1 MEQIWGGRPLHED
14 EKSITSTGTGVS
26 SSASS
31 VRLWYLVAV
40 ERSSA
45 LSPEDESR
53 IRAEL
58 VGARRRCAEL
68 IARSPHLV
76 GLITEM
82 VVEAKH
88 DPRAREWFRHAQYRS
103 SLDVILQLVTEAE
116 RLHKDLTSTVPSA
129 TDLEGLT
136 DRIARLRISLAGI
149 TELTSRAID
158 RRVVRAALTDDL
170 AAWRDQLKQ
179 CRNELID
186 KHLNLVLSELRRM
199 PRFGADKRELLQE
212 GNLGLI
218 RAAELFD
225 ERGDVPFVAYA
236 LSWIR
241 AYMRRLIERRSIER
255 RSIETS
261 IETKS
266 GAVALPD
273 DVTQKLQLLRQQG
286 ILIDQATGQAATIAQ
301 LAQATNMDVREVR
314 RLMLMRGLAFEVVQN
329 DTATAP
335 VVSAPADF
343 DAEAVAALDALIE
356 LELIRTV
363 GDALRSLNDREA
375 QVISERYGF
384 RQASVTSR
392 PIIAKKLGVSAERV
406 RQIENAALAKIAKA
420 LSDVGVSAEEVGAL
434 VFSAS
439 SV

>member
-1 MEQIWGGRPLHED
+1 MEQIWGGRPLPED
-14 EKSITSTGTGVS
+14 EKSLTSTGTGVS
-26 SSASS
+26 ASASS

-45 LSPEDESR
+45 LSPDDESR

-76 GLITEM
+76 GLVTEM
-82 VVEAKH
+82 VVEAKQ
-88 DPRAREWFRHAQYRS
+88 DPRAREWFRHAQYQS

-116 RLHKDLTSTVPSA
+116 RLHRDLTSTVPSA
-129 TDLEGLT
+129 SDLEGLT

-158 RRVVRAALTDDL
+158 RRAVGAALTDDL
-170 AAWRDQLKQ
+170 ATWRDQLKQ

-236 LSWIR
+236 LSWVR
-241 AYMRRLIERRSIER
+241 AYMRRLIE
-255 RSIETS
+255 
-261 IETKS
+261 TKR

-273 DVTQKLQLLRQQG
+273 DVTQKLQQLRQQG

-301 LAQATNMDVREVR
+301 LARATGLEAREVR
-314 RLMLMRGLAFEVVQN
+314 RLMLVRGLAFEVAPSDV
-329 DTATAP
+329 ATP
-335 VVSAPADF
+335 PASIQQPEV
-343 DAEAVAALDALIE
+343 EAVSALDALIE

-363 GDALRSLNDREA
+363 GDALRSLNEREA

-434 VFSAS
+434 VFHANPM
-439 SV
+439 

>member
-1 MEQIWGGRPLHED
+1 LPED
-14 EKSITSTGTGVS
+14 EKAITSTGTGVS
-26 SSASS
+26 ASASS

-45 LSPEDESR
+45 LSPDDESR

-58 VGARRRCAEL
+58 VGGRRRCAEL

-76 GLITEM
+76 GLIAEM

-88 DPRAREWFRHAQYRS
+88 DARAREWFRHAQYQG
-103 SLDVILQLVTEAE
+103 SLDVILQLATEAE
-116 RLHKDLTSTVPSA
+116 RQHKDLAGAVPSA
-129 TDLEGLT
+129 AELEGLT
-136 DRIARLRISLAGI
+136 DRIGRLRISLAGI
-149 TELTSRAID
+149 AELTSRAID
-158 RRVVRAALTDDL
+158 RRSVGAALTDDL
-170 AAWRDQLKQ
+170 VLWRDQLKQ

-241 AYMRRLIERRSIER
+241 AYMRRLIETRR
-255 RSIETS
+255 
-261 IETKS
+261 

-273 DVTQKLQLLRQQG
+273 DVTEQLHQLRQQG
-286 ILIDQATGQAATIAQ
+286 ILIDQATGQAATIVQ
-301 LAQATNMDVREVR
+301 LAQATQLEVREVR
-314 RLMLMRGLAFEVVQN
+314 RLMLVRGLAFEVLPS
-329 DTATAP
+329 DSRAA
-335 VVSAPADF
+335 SAPSDHP
-343 DAEAVAALDALIE
+343 DSEAVSALDALIE
-356 LELIRTV
+356 LELISTV
-363 GDALRSLNDREA
+363 GDALRTLNEREA

-434 VFSAS
+434 VFNAGP
-439 SV
+439 V

>member
-1 MEQIWGGRPLHED
+1 MQED

-26 SSASS
+26 ASASS

-45 LSPEDESR
+45 LSPDDESR

-82 VVEAKH
+82 VVEAKQ
-88 DPRAREWFRHAQYRS
+88 DSRAREWFRHAQYRS

-136 DRIARLRISLAGI
+136 DRIGRLRISLAGI

-158 RRVVRAALTDDL
+158 RRSVTSALTDDL
-170 AAWRDQLKQ
+170 VAWRDQLKQ

-241 AYMRRLIERRSIER
+241 AYMRRLIE
-255 RSIETS
+255 
-261 IETKS
+261 TKR
-266 GAVALPD
+266 GAVLLPA
-273 DVTQKLQLLRQQG
+273 DVTEKLRQLRQQG
-286 ILIDQATGQAATIAQ
+286 ILIDQATGQAATVAQ
-301 LAQATNMDVREVR
+301 LAQATDLEVREVR
-314 RLMLMRGLAFEVVQN
+314 RLMLVRGLAFEVMPN
-329 DTATAP
+329 DAATSPA
-335 VVSAPADF
+335 VSEQA
-343 DAEAVAALDALIE
+343 DAEAVSALDALIE

-439 SV
+439 PV

>member
-1 MEQIWGGRPLHED
+1 MPED
-14 EKSITSTGTGVS
+14 EKAITSTGTGVS
-26 SSASS
+26 ASASS

-45 LSPEDESR
+45 LSPDDESR

-76 GLITEM
+76 GLIAEM

-88 DPRAREWFRHAQYRS
+88 DVRAREWFRHAQYQS

-116 RLHKDLTSTVPSA
+116 RLHKDLTSVVPSA
-129 TDLEGLT
+129 ADLEELT
-136 DRIARLRISLAGI
+136 DRIGRLRISLAGI
-149 TELTSRAID
+149 AELTSRAID
-158 RRVVRAALTDDL
+158 RRSVGAALTDDL
-170 AAWRDQLKQ
+170 VLWRDQLKQ

-241 AYMRRLIERRSIER
+241 AYMRRLIETRR
-255 RSIETS
+255 
-261 IETKS
+261 

-273 DVTQKLQLLRQQG
+273 DVTEQLRQLRQQG

-301 LAQATNMDVREVR
+301 LAQATQLEVREVR
-314 RLMLMRGLAFEVVQN
+314 RLMLVRGLAFEVVPS
-329 DTATAP
+329 DSRAAATP
-335 VVSAPADF
+335 SEQPDL
-343 DAEAVAALDALIE
+343 EAVSALDALIE
-356 LELIRTV
+356 LELISTV
-363 GDALRSLNDREA
+363 GDALRSLNEREA

-434 VFSAS
+434 VFNAGP
-439 SV
+439 V

>member
-1 MEQIWGGRPLHED
+1 MPED
-14 EKSITSTGTGVS
+14 EKAITSTGTGVS
-26 SSASS
+26 ASASS

-45 LSPEDESR
+45 LSPDDESR

-68 IARSPHLV
+68 IARSPNLV
-76 GLITEM
+76 GLVTEM
-82 VVEAKH
+82 VVEAKQ
-88 DPRAREWFRHAQYRS
+88 DARAREWFRHAQYRS

-116 RLHKDLTSTVPSA
+116 RLHKDLTTTVPSA
-129 TDLEGLT
+129 ADLEGLT
-136 DRIARLRISLAGI
+136 DRIGRLRISLAGI

-158 RRVVRAALTDDL
+158 RRSVGAALTDEL

-225 ERGDVPFVAYA
+225 ERGDVPFVAYS

-241 AYMRRLIERRSIER
+241 AYMRRLIE
-255 RSIETS
+255 
-261 IETKS
+261 TKR
-266 GAVALPD
+266 GAVALPN
-273 DVTQKLQLLRQQG
+273 DVAEQLRRLRQQG
-286 ILIDQATGQAATIAQ
+286 IVIDQATGQAATIAQ
-301 LAQATNMDVREVR
+301 LAQATELEVREVR
-314 RLMLMRGLAFEVVQN
+314 RLMLVRGLAFEVMPS
-329 DTATAP
+329 DTP
-335 VVSAPADF
+335 PSRPPSEHS
-343 DAEAVAALDALIE
+343 DAEAVSALDALIE

-363 GDALRSLNDREA
+363 GDALRSLNEREA

-434 VFSAS
+434 VFNAS
-439 SV
+439 PV

>member
-1 MEQIWGGRPLHED
+1 LPED
-14 EKSITSTGTGVS
+14 EKAITSTGTGVS
-26 SSASS
+26 ASASS

-45 LSPEDESR
+45 LSTDDESR

-76 GLITEM
+76 GLIAEM

-88 DPRAREWFRHAQYRS
+88 DVRAREWFRHAQYQS

-116 RLHKDLTSTVPSA
+116 RLHKDLTSIVPSA
-129 TDLEGLT
+129 ADLDGLT

-149 TELTSRAID
+149 AELTSRAID
-158 RRVVRAALTDDL
+158 RRSVGSALTDDL
-170 AAWRDQLKQ
+170 VAWRDQLKQ

-241 AYMRRLIERRSIER
+241 AYMRRLIETRR
-255 RSIETS
+255 
-261 IETKS
+261 

-273 DVTQKLQLLRQQG
+273 DVTEQLRQLRQQG

-301 LAQATNMDVREVR
+301 LAQATQLEVREVR
-314 RLMLMRGLAFEVVQN
+314 RLMLVRGLAFEVVPS
-329 DTATAP
+329 DSRASPAP
-335 VVSAPADF
+335 SDQPDS
-343 DAEAVAALDALIE
+343 EAVSALDALIE
-356 LELIRTV
+356 LELISTV
-363 GDALRSLNDREA
+363 GDALRTLNEREA

-434 VFSAS
+434 VFNAGP
-439 SV
+439 V

>member
-1 MEQIWGGRPLHED
+1 MEQISGGRPLQED
-14 EKSITSTGTGVS
+14 QKAITSTGTGVS

-68 IARSPHLV
+68 IASSPTLV
-76 GLITEM
+76 GLVTEM
-82 VVEAKH
+82 VVEAKQ

-103 SLDVILQLVTEAE
+103 SLEVILQLVTEAE
-116 RLHKDLTSTVPSA
+116 HLYKDLTNTVP
-129 TDLEGLT
+129 TPEDLEGLT
-136 DRIARLRISLAGI
+136 DRIGRLRISLAGI
-149 TELTSRAID
+149 AELTNRAID
-158 RRVVRAALTDDL
+158 RRAVGAALTDDL
-170 AAWRDQLKQ
+170 VALRDQLKQ

-241 AYMRRLIERRSIER
+241 AFMRRLIE
-255 RSIETS
+255 
-261 IETKS
+261 TKR
-266 GAVALPD
+266 GAVALPRE
-273 DVTQKLQLLRQQG
+273 VTEKLSQLRQQG

-301 LAQATNMDVREVR
+301 LAQATHTEVREVR
-314 RLMLMRGLAFEVVQN
+314 RLMLVRGLAFEVLPSEV
-329 DTATAP
+329 AP
-335 VVSAPADF
+335 PSVPSEPAE
-343 DAEAVAALDALIE
+343 AEAVSALDALIE

-375 QVISERYGF
+375 RVISERYGY

-420 LSDVGVSAEEVGAL
+420 LSDVGVSTEEVGAL
-434 VFSAS
+434 VFNAGPA
-439 SV
+439 

>member
-1 MEQIWGGRPLHED
+1 MEQIWGGRPLPED
-14 EKSITSTGTGVS
+14 EKAITSTGTGVS
-26 SSASS
+26 ASASS

-45 LSPEDESR
+45 LSPDDESR

-76 GLITEM
+76 GLIAEM

-88 DPRAREWFRHAQYRS
+88 DVRAREWFRHAQYQS

-116 RLHKDLTSTVPSA
+116 RLHRDLTSTVPSA
-129 TDLEGLT
+129 ADLEGLT
-136 DRIARLRISLAGI
+136 DRIGRLRISLAGI
-149 TELTSRAID
+149 AELTSRAID
-158 RRVVRAALTDDL
+158 RRSVGSALTDDL
-170 AAWRDQLKQ
+170 VAWRDQLKQ

-241 AYMRRLIERRSIER
+241 AYMRRLIETRR
-255 RSIETS
+255 
-261 IETKS
+261 

-273 DVTQKLQLLRQQG
+273 DVTEQLRQLRQQG

-301 LAQATNMDVREVR
+301 LAQATQLEVREVR
-314 RLMLMRGLAFEVVQN
+314 RLMLVRGLAFEVVPSDSRAASTPSEQP
-329 DTATAP
+329 D
-335 VVSAPADF
+335 S
-343 DAEAVAALDALIE
+343 EAVSALDALIE
-356 LELIRTV
+356 LELISTV
-363 GDALRSLNDREA
+363 GDALRTLNEREA

-434 VFSAS
+434 VFNAGPI
-439 SV
+439 

>member
-1 MEQIWGGRPLHED
+1 LPED
-14 EKSITSTGTGVS
+14 EKAITSTGTGVT

-53 IRAEL
+53 IRGEL

-68 IARSPHLV
+68 IARSPELV

-82 VVEAKH
+82 VVEAKQ
-88 DPRAREWFRHAQYRS
+88 DARAREWFRHAQYRS

-116 RLHKDLTSTVPSA
+116 RLHKDLTSSEPSA
-129 TDLEGLT
+129 ADLEGLT
-136 DRIARLRISLAGI
+136 DRIERLRISLAGI
-149 TELTSRAID
+149 AELTSRAID
-158 RRVVRAALTDDL
+158 RRSVGTTLTDDL
-170 AAWRDQLKQ
+170 VIWRDQLKQ

-225 ERGDVPFVAYA
+225 ERGDVPFVGYA

-241 AYMRRLIERRSIER
+241 AYMRRLIETRR
-255 RSIETS
+255 
-261 IETKS
+261 
-266 GAVALPD
+266 GAVALPA
-273 DVTQKLQLLRQQG
+273 DVTEKLGQLRQQG

-301 LAQATNMDVREVR
+301 LSQATRLDVREVR
-314 RLMLMRGLAFEVVQN
+314 RLMLVRGLAFEVAPS
-329 DTATAP
+329 DTATSP
-335 VVSAPADF
+335 VPTTQPDT
-343 DAEAVAALDALIE
+343 EAVSALDALIE

-363 GDALRSLNDREA
+363 GDALRTLNEREA
-375 QVISERYGF
+375 QVVSERYGF

-434 VFSAS
+434 VFSAGA
-439 SV
+439 V